1 MEEKKLISLN
11 FKSRNNWFLENL
23 IYNRAFSLTLLIIL
37 ISIIMSVFY
46 RESFLSGSNFAAI
59 LLSLTSIGFLS
70 IGMMLLLVSGSFDL
84 SVGANLAVGG
94 IMTVYLMSKFP
105 AIPIPLAMIAGI
117 ATSTFFGF
125 INGII
130 VAKIKVNAL
139 IATFAT
145 LGIIRAIATFF
156 SGAGI
161 VANPPKYL
169 AFGQTVF
176 LGLQMPVY
184 YMIALLI
191 VFSFLTFRIRY
202 FRQLYFIGGNERAAE
217 LSGINVVKA
226 RIISF
231 VIMGALAGFAGV
243 VQTARLNMAMG
254 TLATGIELPVITA
267 AILGGC
273 SIAGG
278 RGTIAG
284 AFTGALFIA
293 LIQNSL
299 VIAGVNVYFQGIV
312 TGAILI
318 AAVAADLAI
327 LRKFGSR

>member
-1 MEEKKLISLN
+1 MEEKKLITLN
-11 FKSRNNWFLENL
+11 FKSNNNWFLENL
-23 IYNRAFSLTLLIIL
+23 IHNRAFSLTLLIIL
-37 ISIIMSVFY
+37 ISIIMSIFF
-46 RESFLSGSNFAAI
+46 RQSFLTLSNFAAI
-59 LLSLTSIGFLS
+59 LLSLASIGFLT

-94 IMTVYLMSKFP
+94 IMTVYIMSKFP
-105 AIPIPLAMIAGI
+105 AVPIPLAMIAGI

-125 INGII
+125 LNGII

-139 IATFAT
+139 IATFAM
-145 LGIIRAIATFF
+145 LGIIRAVATYF

-161 VANPPKYL
+161 IANPPAYL
-169 AFGQTVF
+169 VFGQTVL

-184 YMIALLI
+184 YMIGLVI
-191 VFSFLTFRIRY
+191 IFSFLTSRVRY
-202 FRQLYFIGGNERAAE
+202 FRQLYFIGGNERAAG

-267 AILGGC
+267 VILGGG

-278 RGTIAG
+278 RGSIAG

-293 LIQNSL
+293 LIQNAL
-299 VIAGVNVYFQGIV
+299 VIAGVNVYSQGIV

-318 AAVAADLAI
+318 IAVSVDVALQ
-327 LRKFGSR
+327 RKFGSS